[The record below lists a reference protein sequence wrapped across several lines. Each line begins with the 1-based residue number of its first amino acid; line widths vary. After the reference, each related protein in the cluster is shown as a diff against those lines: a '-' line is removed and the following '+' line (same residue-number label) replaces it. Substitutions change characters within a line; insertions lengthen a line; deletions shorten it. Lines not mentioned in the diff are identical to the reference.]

1 MTTIQKPWGSEKI
14 WALTPFYTGK
24 VINIRKGHRLSR
36 QYHNRKVETIYVMN
50 GPMTIEVG
58 PDHAGDEIRS
68 HKMLAGDTYHV
79 PTGLVHRFCAPDAD
93 VVIME
98 VSTTEPND
106 VVRLDDDY
114 GREIDFREK
123 PTQSER

>member
-24 VINIRKGHRLSR
+24 VISIRKGHRLSR

-58 PDHAGDEIRS
+58 PDRRRRRDKKSQDAGRGYISCSIRFGTS
-68 HKMLAGDTYHV
+68 VL
-79 PTGLVHRFCAPDAD
+79 CA
-93 VVIME
+93 
-98 VSTTEPND
+98 
-106 VVRLDDDY
+106 RC
-114 GREIDFREK
+114 
-123 PTQSER
+123 

>member
-24 VINIRKGHRLSR
+24 IISIRKGHRLSR
-36 QYHNRKVETIYVMN
+36 QYHNRKVETIYVMT

-58 PDHAGDEIRS
+58 PDRPGDEIRS
-68 HKMLAGDTYHV
+68 HKMLPGDTYHV
-79 PTGLVHRFCAPDAD
+79 PSGLVHRFCAPDTDA
-93 VVIME
+93 VIME

-114 GREIDFREK
+114 GRDIDLHEK